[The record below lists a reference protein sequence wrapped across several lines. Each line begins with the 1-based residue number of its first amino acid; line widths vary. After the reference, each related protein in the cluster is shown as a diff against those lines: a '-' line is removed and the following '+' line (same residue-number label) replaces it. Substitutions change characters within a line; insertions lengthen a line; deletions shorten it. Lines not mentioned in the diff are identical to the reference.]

1 MHYAKLKDKEKEGID
16 LMENERIL
24 QLAKAYITGIIEKS
38 FITENIGSMLECASP
53 KINFE
58 DFEMFGW
65 NYLIVDE
72 IHSSYPTIKVLKTC
86 YDLTAAEIAFEQYD
100 DDANAI
106 GSFKRPEPPR
116 KSSKYYEEP
125 NTLRAFIFKES
136 IWKEWHDGCV
146 KAEHRICLVDVK
158 KMFEKHV

>member
-1 MHYAKLKDKEKEGID
+1 
-16 LMENERIL
+16 MENERIL